1 MSSWQITVANESL
14 VLPKSKYGQND
25 QQTSI
30 QYTEYNMALAICIVI
45 LEVAQDCSLR
55 RLGGLQYQPV
65 YLKKI

>member
-14 VLPKSKYGQND
+14 VLPKSKCGQND

-45 LEVAQDCSLR
+45 LEVALDCS
-55 RLGGLQYQPV
+55 
-65 YLKKI
+65 